1 MTVGATYAHP
11 EALVETGWL
20 AGHLGDPNLRIL
32 DGTFTLPGV
41 SPTGPELYARQHIPG
56 AIYFDIDEIKDAANP
71 LPHMLPDPPTFA
83 RTMGALGVSTRHKI
97 VVYDGFGLSS
107 APRVWWTL
115 RVFGHRDVAVLNG
128 GLPKWLAEKRPVT
141 TDLPKISSVKFDAKL
156 DRGRVR
162 DKAQMLANL
171 QSKREQVIDARS
183 AGRFAGTE
191 PEPRTGLRGGH
202 IPGSLS
208 LPSTELVDA
217 TTRTVLPA
225 DALAARFRAAGA
237 NPAKPT
243 ATSCGSGV
251 TAAAL
256 AFGLYLLGWPEP
268 AVYDGSWSEWGLP
281 GDTPVETGAP
291 AAR

>member
-1 MTVGATYAHP
+1 VTVGATYAHP
-11 EALVETGWL
+11 EALVETDWL
-20 AGHLGDPNLRIL
+20 AEHLNDPNLRTL

-41 SPTGPELYARQHIPG
+41 RPTGAEMYARQHIPG
-56 AIYFDIDEIKDAANP
+56 AIFFDIDGIRDEANP
-71 LPHMLPDPPTFA
+71 LPHMLPDAPNFA
-83 RTMGALGVSTRHKI
+83 RTMSALGVGTHHKI
-97 VVYDGFGLSS
+97 VVYDAFGLSS

-141 TDLPKISSVKFDAKL
+141 ADLPKYPSATFDAKL

-191 PEPRTGLRGGH
+191 PEPRAGLRGGH

-208 LPSTELVDA
+208 LPSTELVDKA
-217 TTRTVLPA
+217 ARTVLPA
-225 DALAARFRAAGA
+225 DTLAARFRAAGA
-237 NPAKPT
+237 DPAKPT

-256 AFGLYLLGWPEP
+256 GFSLYLLGWPEP

-281 GDTPVETGAP
+281 GDTPVETGASAP
-291 AAR
+291 R